1 MHCLHSHRKTIMSDS
16 TLQQQQVVVIG
27 GTSGIGR
34 AVAQE
39 AAARGAVV
47 TVIGRSA
54 KAGGNAGNIRAVVA
68 DVTDSAALT
77 QAFAAIGKIDHLVLT
92 AGARVGSPKLT
103 ELTRED
109 LEVAFND
116 KLFAIQAALP
126 YLSPNASIT
135 LTSGLL
141 SRKFSPGSLLK
152 SGLNAAVDAT
162 AKSLARELAPRRV
175 NVVSPGVVDTELWGE
190 AGAESR
196 MAAMARIGK
205 GLPVGRVGT
214 PQDVAQAY
222 MFAMENGFVSGAV
235 IDVEGGGLLS

>member
-1 MHCLHSHRKTIMSDS
+1 MSDTS
-16 TLQQQQVVVIG
+16 LKNQQVVVIG

-34 AVAQE
+34 EVAKE
-39 AAARGAVV
+39 AAQRGATV

-54 KAGGNAGNIRAVVA
+54 KADGNIRAIAA
-68 DVTDSAALT
+68 DVTDNAALV
-77 QAFAAIGKIDHLVLT
+77 QAFAAIGSINHLVLT

-103 ELTRED
+103 ELQREE
-109 LEVAFND
+109 LELAFNV
-116 KLFAIQAALP
+116 KLFGSLFAIQAALP
-126 YLSPNASIT
+126 YLTPQASVT

-141 SRKFSPGSLLK
+141 SRKFGPGGLLK
-152 SGLNAAVDAT
+152 STLNAAVEAT
-162 AKSLARELAPRRV
+162 AKTLAKELAPRRV
-175 NVVSPGVVDTELWGE
+175 NVVSPGVIDTELWGE

-222 MFAMENGFVSGAV
+222 MLAMENGFVSGAV
-235 IDVEGGGLLS
+235 LDIEGGGLL

>member
-1 MHCLHSHRKTIMSDS
+1 MSDTS
-16 TLQQQQVVVIG
+16 LQQQHVVVIG

-54 KAGGNAGNIRAVVA
+54 KASGNILAAVA
-68 DVTDSAALT
+68 DVTDSTALT

-103 ELTRED
+103 ELTRDE
-109 LEVAFND
+109 LELAFNV
-116 KLFAIQAALP
+116 KLFGSLFAIQAALP

-141 SRKFSPGSLLK
+141 SRKFGPGGLLK

-196 MAAMARIGK
+196 VAAMARIGK

-214 PQDVAQAY
+214 PQDMVQAY

>member
-1 MHCLHSHRKTIMSDS
+1 MSDTS
-16 TLQQQQVVVIG
+16 LQQQQVVVIG

-39 AAARGAVV
+39 AVARGAIV

-54 KAGGNAGNIRAVVA
+54 KASGNIRAAVA
-68 DVTDSAALT
+68 DVTDNAALA

-103 ELTRED
+103 ELARDE
-109 LEVAFND
+109 LKLAFNV
-116 KLFAIQAALP
+116 KLFGSLFAIQAALP

-141 SRKFSPGSLLK
+141 SRKFGPGSLLK

-196 MAAMARIGK
+196 VTAMTRIGK

-214 PQDVAQAY
+214 PQDMAQAY

>member
-1 MHCLHSHRKTIMSDS
+1 MSDTS
-16 TLQQQQVVVIG
+16 LQQQQVVVIG

-39 AAARGAVV
+39 AAARGAIV

-54 KAGGNAGNIRAVVA
+54 KTDGNIRAAVA

-77 QAFAAIGKIDHLVLT
+77 QAFAAISKIDHLVLT

-103 ELTRED
+103 DLSREELE
-109 LEVAFND
+109 LAFNV
-116 KLFAIQAALP
+116 KLFGSLFAIQAALP
-126 YLSPNASIT
+126 YLSPNASVT

-141 SRKFSPGSLLK
+141 SRKFGPGSLLK

-196 MAAMARIGK
+196 VAAMARIGK

-214 PQDVAQAY
+214 PQDLAQAY

-235 IDVEGGGLLS
+235 IDVEGGGLVS

>member
-1 MHCLHSHRKTIMSDS
+1 MSDS

-39 AAARGAVV
+39 AAARGAIV

-54 KAGGNAGNIRAVVA
+54 KAGGNAGNIRAAVA
-68 DVTDSAALT
+68 DVTDAAALT

-103 ELTRED
+103 ELTRDE
-109 LEVAFND
+109 LELAFNV
-116 KLFAIQAALP
+116 KLFGSLFAIQAALP

-141 SRKFSPGSLLK
+141 SRKFGPGSLLK

-196 MAAMARIGK
+196 VAAMARIGK

-214 PQDVAQAY
+214 PQDMAQAY

-235 IDVEGGGLLS
+235 IDVEGGGLVS

>member
-1 MHCLHSHRKTIMSDS
+1 MSDS

-39 AAARGAVV
+39 AAARGAIV

-54 KAGGNAGNIRAVVA
+54 RAADNMRAAVA
-68 DVTDSAALT
+68 DVTDSAALA

-103 ELTRED
+103 ELTRAE
-109 LEVAFND
+109 LELAFNV
-116 KLFAIQAALP
+116 KLFGSLFAIQAALP
-126 YLSPNASIT
+126 YLSPSASIT

-141 SRKFSPGSLLK
+141 SRKFGPGSLLK

-196 MAAMARIGK
+196 VAAMARIGQ

-222 MFAMENGFVSGAV
+222 LLAMENGFVSGAV

>member
-1 MHCLHSHRKTIMSDS
+1 MSDTS
-16 TLQQQQVVVIG
+16 LQQQHVVVIG

-54 KAGGNAGNIRAVVA
+54 KASGNILAAVA
-68 DVTDSAALT
+68 DVTDSTVLT

-103 ELTRED
+103 ELTRDE
-109 LEVAFND
+109 LELAFNV
-116 KLFAIQAALP
+116 KLFGSLFAIQAALP

-141 SRKFSPGSLLK
+141 SRKFGPGSLLK

-196 MAAMARIGK
+196 VAAMARIGK

>member
-1 MHCLHSHRKTIMSDS
+1 MSDT

-39 AAARGAVV
+39 AAARGAIV

-54 KAGGNAGNIRAVVA
+54 KASGNASNIRAAMA

-103 ELTRED
+103 ELTRDE
-109 LEVAFND
+109 LELAFNV
-116 KLFAIQAALP
+116 KLFGSLFAIQAALP

-141 SRKFSPGSLLK
+141 SRKFGPGSLLK

-196 MAAMARIGK
+196 VAAMARIGK

-214 PQDVAQAY
+214 PQDMAQAY

-235 IDVEGGGLLS
+235 IDVEGGGLVS

>member
-1 MHCLHSHRKTIMSDS
+1 MSDT

-54 KAGGNAGNIRAVVA
+54 KAGDNIRAAVA
-68 DVTDSAALT
+68 DVTDSTALT
-77 QAFAAIGKIDHLVLT
+77 QAFAAIGKIDHLILT

-103 ELTRED
+103 ELTRDE
-109 LEVAFND
+109 LELAFNV
-116 KLFAIQAALP
+116 KLFGSLFAIQAALP
-126 YLSPNASIT
+126 YLSPNASVT

-141 SRKFSPGSLLK
+141 SRKFGPGSLLK

-196 MAAMARIGK
+196 VAAMARIGK

-214 PQDVAQAY
+214 PQDMAQAY

-235 IDVEGGGLLS
+235 IDVEGGGLVS

>member
-1 MHCLHSHRKTIMSDS
+1 MSGT

-39 AAARGAVV
+39 AAARGAIV

-54 KAGGNAGNIRAVVA
+54 KASTDVRAAVA
-68 DVTDSAALT
+68 DVTDSAALA

-92 AGARVGSPKLT
+92 AGARVGSPTLAG
-103 ELTRED
+103 LTRDE
-109 LEVAFND
+109 LELAFNV
-116 KLFAIQAALP
+116 KLFGSLFAIQAALP
-126 YLSPNASIT
+126 YLSPNASVT

-141 SRKFSPGSLLK
+141 SRKFGPGSLLK

-196 MAAMARIGK
+196 VAAMARIGQ
-205 GLPVGRVGT
+205 GLPVGRTGT

-222 MFAMENGFVSGAV
+222 MLVMENGFVSGAV
-235 IDVEGGGLLS
+235 IDVDGGGLLS

>member
-1 MHCLHSHRKTIMSDS
+1 MSDS

-54 KAGGNAGNIRAVVA
+54 KASGGIQAAVA

-103 ELTRED
+103 ELTRDE
-109 LEVAFND
+109 LELAFNV
-116 KLFAIQAALP
+116 KLFGSLFAIQAALP

-141 SRKFSPGSLLK
+141 SRKFGPGSLLK

-196 MAAMARIGK
+196 VAAMARIGK

-214 PQDVAQAY
+214 PQDMAQAY
-222 MFAMENGFVSGAV
+222 MFAMKNGFVSGAV
-235 IDVEGGGLLS
+235 IDVEGGGLVS